1 MTAAMRM
8 PKLAFA
14 MLILVLATIAG
25 TISYTG
31 YLVVGIVSDYL
42 GTGRFVAGLLLGALF
57 ARLPYI
63 SQGKLRTIGLLPKHA
78 RRPVLVA
85 LLAVCLLTLLY
96 RAELVSSVFL
106 ALAVSYLLAYRW
118 MRQAFVNRA
127 LSSLFGSSLDP
138 ARPTSTDATIIDVE
152 VREKK
157 D

>member
-1 MTAAMRM
+1 MRM
-8 PKLAFA
+8 PKLAIA
-14 MLILVLATIAG
+14 ILILVLAAIAG
-25 TISYTG
+25 TISYAG

-42 GTGRFVAGLLLGALF
+42 GTGRFVAGLLLGGLF

-78 RRPVLVA
+78 RRPVLLT

-96 RAELVSSVFL
+96 RGEFLSSLFL
-106 ALAVSYLLAYRW
+106 GLAVTYLLAYRW
-118 MRQAFVNRA
+118 MRQVFVNRA

-138 ARPTSTDATIIDVE
+138 ARRPMRTDETIIDVE

>member
-1 MTAAMRM
+1 M
-8 PKLAFA
+8 PKLAIA
-14 MLILVLATIAG
+14 VLILVLVAIAG
-25 TISYTG
+25 TISYAG
-31 YLVVGIVSDYL
+31 YLVVGIVADYL
-42 GTGRFVAGLLLGALF
+42 GTGRFVAGLLLGGLF

-78 RRPVLVA
+78 RRPVLLA

-96 RAELVSSVFL
+96 RGALVPSLFL
-106 ALAVSYLLAYRW
+106 GLAVGYLLAYRW
-118 MRQAFVNRA
+118 MRQAFINRA

-138 ARPTSTDATIIDVE
+138 ARPMSTDATIIDVE

>member
-1 MTAAMRM
+1 MRM
-8 PKLAFA
+8 PKLAIA
-14 MLILVLATIAG
+14 MLILVLAAIAG
-25 TISYTG
+25 TISYAG

-42 GTGRFVAGLLLGALF
+42 GTGRFVAGLLLGVLF

-63 SQGKLRTIGLLPKHA
+63 SQGKLRTIGLLPKHT
-78 RRPVLVA
+78 RRPVLIA

-96 RAELVSSVFL
+96 RGELVPALFPGL
-106 ALAVSYLLAYRW
+106 AISYLLAYRW
-118 MRQAFVNRA
+118 LRQAFLNRA

-138 ARPTSTDATIIDVE
+138 ARPMRTDATIIDVE